1 MSIEDILTWVIIA
14 VAFILFA
21 LADLGG
27 NRRL

>member
-1 MSIEDILTWVIIA
+1 MSAEDILTWVIIA
-14 VAFILFA
+14 IAFILFA

>member
-21 LADLGG
+21 IADLGG